1 MRINTQNYYQYV
13 NEVGV
18 DNFTPGLKKMH
29 DVIDTLTTAGTNWSQ
44 YVIYKD
50 RIDKQFEALEM
61 FMDEKMAEKSFNK
74 SSFKKE
80 AFKDEQTTK
89 QTEPSTKSESPAYS
103 QTNKKS
109 EKPLVKK
116 AANKKPQ
123 QSDDGDSDDKGYK
136 KPDIKG
142 KSVELISPEVS
153 FIKRFVLLHNKIKT
167 KEQIV
172 GFIRALQKAIIER
185 KIRKTS
191 RYAKMIEGIQSQLVS
206 IYQRMGQEIKLQFS
220 ESDLNKYY
228 KIAGA
233 EMVMPSV
240 RFIKAYYSL
249 QGKEVNKHKAS
260 NLLNRIEKSINR
272 EELSSEDKY
281 FKYIRQIKHSLE
293 SFLKQQGKQVLKIS
307 EAELNGLEGVL
318 KECGCHDMKGFEYEE
333 TDEEELSGM
342 ENEIGDKEQPVTNPK
357 QSNKKAPFK
366 TVLNSEQVVNLKS
379 DKLNFTGKWLSFIG
393 NPSKGFTAMIYGKPK
408 LGKSY
413 LAIDF
418 AGYLARN
425 HGKVLYAAYEEGF
438 DDTLQQKL
446 KEKNVVHPNLY
457 VSDYLPSNIK
467 GYGFVFID
475 SVNRAGLSPE
485 HIQELE
491 AKNPNTSFV
500 YVFQTTKD
508 GKFRG
513 ANEHQHNVDV
523 VITIPQKGLAV
534 QNGRYNQGAE
544 MRIF

>member
-13 NEVGV
+13 NKVGV
-18 DNFTPGLKKMH
+18 DNFTPGLRKMH
-29 DVIDTLTTAGTNWSQ
+29 DVIDKLTMGGSNWNQ

-61 FMDEKMAEKSFNK
+61 FMEEKAFQKPEHKHDQAVKKTEKQPVERSNAPVYTQPTHK
-74 SSFKKE
+74 
-80 AFKDEQTTK
+80 A
-89 QTEPSTKSESPAYS
+89 TKSAIKKQISKKLHRKDDRRS
-103 QTNKKS
+103 NNK
-109 EKPLVKK
+109 
-116 AANKKPQ
+116 N
-123 QSDDGDSDDKGYK
+123 YK
-136 KPDIKG
+136 KPSVKG
-142 KSVELISPEVS
+142 KGVELISPEVG
-153 FIKRFVLLHNKIKT
+153 FIKRFVLLHNKTKT
-167 KEQIV
+167 KEQIL

-185 KIRKTS
+185 RIRKTS
-191 RYAKMIEGIQSQLVS
+191 KSSKMIENIQSQLVG
-206 IYQRMGQEIKLQFS
+206 IYKKMGQEIKLQFS

-233 EMVMPSV
+233 EIVMPSV
-240 RFIKAYYSL
+240 RFIKAYYNL
-249 QGKEVNKHKAS
+249 QGKEANKHKAS
-260 NLLNRIEKSINR
+260 NLLNRIEKAINKD
-272 EELSSEDKY
+272 ELNAEDKY

-293 SFLKQQGKQVLKIS
+293 SFLKQQGKKVLNIS
-307 EAELNGLEGVL
+307 EADLNGLEGVL
-318 KECGCHDMKGFEYEE
+318 KECGCHDIHGFEYEE
-333 TDEEELSGM
+333 SDDEDLGVIQEPIVRSKTAG
-342 ENEIGDKEQPVTNPK
+342 
-357 QSNKKAPFK
+357 KKTPFK

-393 NPSKGFTAMIYGKPK
+393 NPSRGFTAMIYGKPK

-446 KEKNVVHPNLY
+446 KEKNVVHPNLF
-457 VSDYLPSNIK
+457 VSDYLPTNLK
-467 GYGFVFID
+467 GYDFIFVD
-475 SVNRAGLSPE
+475 SVNRAGLNPE
-485 HIQELE
+485 QIQELE
-491 AKNPNTSFV
+491 IKNPNTSFI

-508 GKFRG
+508 GNFRG

-544 MRIF
+544 MKIF